1 MQLASKQM
9 IIQGKLSSAGGTD
22 SEQCL
27 TLKRL
32 TELLE

>member
-1 MQLASKQM
+1 MNIHAE
-9 IIQGKLSSAGGTD
+9 LSSAGGTN

-32 TELLE
+32 MELLE